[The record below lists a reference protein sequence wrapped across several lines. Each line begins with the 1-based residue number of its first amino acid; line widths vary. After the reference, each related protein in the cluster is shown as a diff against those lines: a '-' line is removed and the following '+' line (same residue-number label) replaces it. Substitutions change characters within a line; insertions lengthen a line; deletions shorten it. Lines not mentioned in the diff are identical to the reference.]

1 MPAGSLAAGT
11 ICRWTYVPF
20 ALQPARPAHTVSKA
34 MVLLTPLTTVTSL
47 AGLDSRG
54 AEVRWRRRV
63 APHRHGRRTC
73 PAGHYAHRGPEPPPG
88 IKSIAG
94 LGRGR
99 WRRLRRGDG
108 GRRRGRAR

>member
-34 MVLLTPLTTVTSL
+34 MVLLPPLTTVTSL

-73 PAGHYAHRGPEPPPG
+73 PDGHYAHRGPEPPPG
-88 IKSIAG
+88 IKKNARLRPG
-94 LGRGR
+94 GPRPPGRGR
-99 WRRLRRGDG
+99 R
-108 GRRRGRAR
+108 